1 VCYSCTEKDK
11 HADIEIT
18 SEGRKLTFLRL
29 DSAVFKGDYSNKI
42 DFQNK
47 IKAQFGSMY
56 CKYVENILGLGYCD
70 SLATIS
76 NLRTFSSNQ
85 DFIQL
90 NNEIDLFYNS
100 QRIDSLQEELLFLV
114 LRMEKLISNYRAP
127 KFILMNSGFNVS
139 AMSDK
144 EYVAVG
150 LEFFLGSENQFTKSV
165 ALPQYQKDD
174 MHIRQLVPTVAKS
187 MAYFRLNELD
197 TNSQDIDFLSTMIYH
212 GKAYYLAK
220 LAIGEIEDG
229 TLMAWSSDQ
238 VEWMDN
244 YALNCWKEVA
254 NQEVMFSKNKI
265 EIQKWFD
272 IGPFTSG
279 GNVPRESPPQI
290 GIFLG
295 FKMLEQYMINHPEIS
310 VVQMLRSPNYQTIL
324 QSYKP
329 EF

>member
-1 VCYSCTEKDK
+1 MCYSCTEKDK

-29 DSAVFKGDYSNKI
+29 DSAVFKGDYSNTI

-90 NNEIDLFYNS
+90 NNEIDRFYNS

-139 AMSDK
+139 AVSDK

-229 TLMAWSSDQ
+229 TLMAWSADQ

-265 EIQKWFD
+265 E
-272 IGPFTSG
+272 
-279 GNVPRESPPQI
+279 
-290 GIFLG
+290 
-295 FKMLEQYMINHPEIS
+295 
-310 VVQMLRSPNYQTIL
+310 
-324 QSYKP
+324 
-329 EF
+329 